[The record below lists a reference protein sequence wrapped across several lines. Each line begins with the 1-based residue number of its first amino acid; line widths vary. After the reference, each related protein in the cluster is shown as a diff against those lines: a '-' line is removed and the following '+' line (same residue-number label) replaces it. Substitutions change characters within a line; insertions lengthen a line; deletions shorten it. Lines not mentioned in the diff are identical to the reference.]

1 MPGEVV
7 SPVGKGKN
15 HAEAL
20 NRLPYLQCWTGT
32 CFWVL
37 LENYKNSVF
46 PQHSYQAF
54 WKDSTG
60 SMPNTVK
67 VFAFER
73 RLF

>member
-20 NRLPYLQCWTGT
+20 NRLPYLECWTGT

-37 LENYKNSVF
+37 LENYKKSSFHNTHTK
-46 PQHSYQAF
+46 HSGKAVPAVCQMPSRF
-54 WKDSTG
+54 LHSKDAR
-60 SMPNTVK
+60 
-67 VFAFER
+67 F
-73 RLF
+73 